1 MTKLSLLRV
10 SCLFMAVASARAETS
25 NYEVGACAECSP
37 HKTAMTHGAMVIKE
51 KAGEAQT
58 KTSDTATSASM
69 KADSSRTNK
78 VFTAEELKKFD
89 GKDGRPSYVA
99 VDGIVYDVT
108 GVKAWKGGRHKNMHD
123 AGADHTSDF
132 YKKAPKKIHHDGKAL
147 DKLPKVGVTESHK
160 MMKPVEGHM
169 RDGSKHM
176 PADVSAPAV
185 GAVSDYKIE
194 PSSYGRTV
202 TCPVTGDEFKISKET
217 PAVKYKGQERYFCC
231 PACVDD
237 FKKNPAKYVK

>member
-1 MTKLSLLRV
+1 MAKLSALVL
-10 SCLFMAVASARAETS
+10 SCMFAAASAGLAETS

-37 HKTAMTHGAMVIKE
+37 HKMAMMHGSMDMKE
-51 KAGEAQT
+51 KAAEAQT
-58 KTSDTATSASM
+58 KTSDTATSATM
-69 KADSSRTNK
+69 KAEAAWTNK
-78 VFTAEELKKFD
+78 VFTADELKKFD

-108 GVKAWKGGRHKNMHD
+108 GVKAWEGGRHKNMHN

-132 YKKAPKKIHHDGKAL
+132 HKKAPKKIHHDGKAL
-147 DKLPKVGVTESHK
+147 DKLPKAGVTESYK
-160 MMKPVEGHM
+160 MMKPVKGHM
-169 RDGSKHM
+169 HDGSKQM
-176 PADVSAPAV
+176 PDVSAPAA

-202 TCPVTGDEFKISKET
+202 TCPVTGDKFKISKET
-217 PAVKYKGQERYFCC
+217 PAVKYKGKEQYFCC